1 VSSPP
6 ALEGVIRQT
15 SLCIIARTTWR
26 GRAAVVVMGAP
37 GVERDE
43 VAPALEALAAAHRRA
58 RHPHLAPVGE
68 DASRAAT
75 PWVVFDCPAV
85 CDTATLLARLS
96 EGFERI
102 PYQAADA
109 HIVSLRDA
117 LRAGH
122 AAAPPAFLGRIC
134 PHNVLHDA
142 RGGWWLLGLGRNVPL
157 EERGGRFDPLAQVFQ
172 APELVGLAAPAAI
185 TDFVALILF
194 MRSVLAYV
202 DLPNP
207 LARLLRGEFE
217 PGDEVLAGLVLEF
230 EQRVMSA
237 LPGQRATIDEA
248 IDVSNRIR
256 AALGVQLDEGRFR
269 ALAQRLLSG
278 VGTPVATLR
287 ADAAELEGQAGRVRL
302 GRAQR
307 RLLLALQEATTHG
320 TSLDIEACVAAGW
333 PGQRLIF
340 ESGRNR
346 VYAVIRQLR
355 SAGVPIERFDGGYR
369 LSAPLGRG

>member
-1 VSSPP
+1 M
-6 ALEGVIRQT
+6 T
-15 SLCIIARTTWR
+15 R
-26 GRAAVVVMGAP
+26 GAGGGCSAWGGTCR
-37 GVERDE
+37 
-43 VAPALEALAAAHRRA
+43 
-58 RHPHLAPVGE
+58 
-68 DASRAAT
+68 SR
-75 PWVVFDCPAV
+75 
-85 CDTATLLARLS
+85 S
-96 EGFERI
+96 
-102 PYQAADA
+102 
-109 HIVSLRDA
+109 
-117 LRAGH
+117 AG
-122 AAAPPAFLGRIC
+122 
-134 PHNVLHDA
+134 
-142 RGGWWLLGLGRNVPL
+142 
-157 EERGGRFDPLAQVFQ
+157 
-172 APELVGLAAPAAI
+172 AAI